1 MAPRPISVPK
11 FAEAVATRLV
21 DVREVAEILGVR
33 SKQTIYNRIEAG
45 LVPPPVLKLE
55 RGYAFW
61 DRLAILRA
69 KQRHTTTRR

>member
-1 MAPRPISVPK
+1 MAPRPISVAK
-11 FAEAVATRLV
+11 FAEAVTTRLI

-45 LVPPPVLKLE
+45 QVPPPVLKLE

-61 DRLAILRA
+61 DRIAI
-69 KQRHTTTRR
+69 QRVQRRNSRTRR